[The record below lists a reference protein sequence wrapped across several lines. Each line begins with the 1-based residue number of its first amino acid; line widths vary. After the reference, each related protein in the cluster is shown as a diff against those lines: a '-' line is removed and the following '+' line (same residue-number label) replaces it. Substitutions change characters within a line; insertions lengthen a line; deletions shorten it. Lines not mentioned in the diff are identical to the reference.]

1 MSPLCAP
8 IRSINLFQ
16 TGWLGDLDCAQPLL
30 CSRFILQTGAADPA
44 SLRPSSKTFS
54 SSCQAGEPG
63 LSQLRASNEH
73 LLPALTT
80 STFTQVDQR
89 VPALAVASSFLHS
102 LLQGWPGCPLLRAS
116 SDHSLIVGALRARR
130 AGRLPL
136 VPSEAARCG
145 STETPWLS
153 CTFSSDRARCAST
166 ETDTEQP
173 APIFPI
179 PR

>member
-1 MSPLCAP
+1 MRATTSLLPCVLQ
-8 IRSINLFQ
+8 IR
-16 TGWLGDLDCAQPLL
+16 
-30 CSRFILQTGAADPA
+30 AADLT

-116 SDHSLIVGALRARR
+116 SDHSLIVGALRAQR
-130 AGRLPL
+130 AVWPPLVLPL
-136 VPSEAARCG
+136 PRPRAAGAREFPGRPVPSRLSMHGLQTQGLAQPPQPFLPNMTEDFAAQTRM
-145 STETPWLS
+145 P
-153 CTFSSDRARCAST
+153 
-166 ETDTEQP
+166 
-173 APIFPI
+173 
-179 PR
+179 